1 MTALELSS
9 RWLAACPYCE
19 AAARAASRTPIDYA
33 LAAAAAVVVGLAV
46 RHSVKCLIN
55 PGEHSSSHIKS
66 KVLDDAVVYERE
78 DPT

>member
-1 MTALELSS
+1 MTVLELSS

-19 AAARAASRTPIDYA
+19 AAPSAASRSPIDYA
-33 LAAAAAVVVGLAV
+33 LAAVAAVVVGLAV

-55 PGEHSSSHIKS
+55 PGEHSPSHIKS
-66 KVLDDAVVYERE
+66 TVLDDVVVCERE